1 MGLLPGL
8 RCAVVTNW
16 LVCWDAEL
24 VSDTSRLGPS
34 LCHAESVSP
43 ADDVFGF
50 VVGRNIFVSGVV
62 CSPELSEAIRR
73 YKMELI
79 PPYGDIWSQERRS
92 YILNKKQGG
101 NKSKSRNTCMERY
114 IPSSEGRVLAAS
126 EMIYLC
132 KHIRHPKQ

>member
-1 MGLLPGL
+1 M
-8 RCAVVTNW
+8 VTSW

-43 ADDVFGF
+43 AYDVFGF

-79 PPYGDIWSQERRS
+79 PPYGDI
-92 YILNKKQGG
+92 
-101 NKSKSRNTCMERY
+101 
-114 IPSSEGRVLAAS
+114 
-126 EMIYLC
+126 
-132 KHIRHPKQ
+132 